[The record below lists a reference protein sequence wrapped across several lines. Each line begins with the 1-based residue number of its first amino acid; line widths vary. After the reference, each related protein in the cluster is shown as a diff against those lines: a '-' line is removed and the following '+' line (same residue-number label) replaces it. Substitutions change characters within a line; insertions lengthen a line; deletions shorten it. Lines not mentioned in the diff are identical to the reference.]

1 MTSSVED
8 LSLPEQIVLLALR
21 DEKGTPE
28 FRATMH
34 KYAIGGAVLA
44 ELALGGHVR
53 IGEEKKNLVEPLS
66 AVTLGDPV
74 LEECRA
80 AIAGAARPKSAGA
93 WVTRFARIR
102 RLRHRV
108 AEGLC
113 RRGILKDSEEQFLLI
128 FSRKAY
134 PTTDPTPERLLLE
147 RMREAVLGDGDG
159 LEPRTALVVALAH
172 AAKMLGIYF
181 GWKELWRRRARL
193 KRIASGEPVAGA
205 DRAAMAAI
213 HAAVASAV
221 MKAVA
226 RAASHSHGG

>member
-1 MTSSVED
+1 MTSSALD

-21 DEKGTPE
+21 DDKGTPE

-34 KYAIGGAVLA
+34 KYAIGGAILA
-44 ELALGGHVR
+44 ELAFGGHVR
-53 IGEEKKNLVEPLS
+53 IGEDKKNLVEPL
-66 AVTLGDPV
+66 AAFTLADPV

-80 AIAGAARPKSAGA
+80 AVAGATRRKSAGA

-108 AEGLC
+108 AEGIC
-113 RRGILKDSEEQFLLI
+113 RRGILKDSEEQILLV
-128 FSRKAY
+128 FTRKAY
-134 PTTDPTPERLLLE
+134 PTTDPAPERLLLE

-159 LEPRTALVVALAH
+159 LDPRTALVVALAH

-193 KRIASGEPVAGA
+193 KRIASGEPIDGV
-205 DRAAMAAI
+205 DRAAVAAI
-213 HAAVASAV
+213 HAAVAGAV
-221 MKAVA
+221 RRAVA
-226 RAASHSHGG
+226 RAASHAHGG

>member
-1 MTSSVED
+1 MTSSALD

-21 DEKGTPE
+21 DEKGTPQ
-28 FRATMH
+28 FRAGMH
-34 KYAIGGAVLA
+34 KFAIGGAILA

-53 IGEEKKNLVEPLS
+53 IGEEKNNLVEPL
-66 AVTLGDPV
+66 AAATLADPV

-80 AIAGAARPKSAGA
+80 AVAGATRRKSAGA
-93 WVTRFARIR
+93 WVTRFARVR

-113 RRGILKDSEEQFLLI
+113 RRGILKDSEEQVLLV
-128 FSRKAY
+128 FTRKAY
-134 PTTDPTPERLLLE
+134 PTTDPAPERLLLE

-159 LEPRTALVVALAH
+159 LDPRTALVVALAH

-193 KRIASGEPVAGA
+193 KRIASGEPIGGA
-205 DRAAMAAI
+205 DRAAVAAI
-213 HAAVASAV
+213 HAAVEAAV
-221 MKAVA
+221 RKAVA
-226 RAASHSHGG
+226 HAASHAHGA